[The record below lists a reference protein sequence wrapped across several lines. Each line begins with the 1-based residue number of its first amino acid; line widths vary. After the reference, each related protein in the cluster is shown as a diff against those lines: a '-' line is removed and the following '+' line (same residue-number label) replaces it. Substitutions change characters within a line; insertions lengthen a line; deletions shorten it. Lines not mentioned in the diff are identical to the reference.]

1 MFVIVPSPRESAEL
15 HKKVVS
21 NIEEIRARGARVI
34 AIAEEGDAAVMPHA
48 DEVLRIP
55 LAGPLFEPLLAV
67 VPLHIFAMGLATA
80 KGLDVDQPRN
90 LAKSVTVESA
100 ASGLR
105 GETTAS
111 RQSPRTT
118 RPRGSRSTEG
128 FGHAMRAMPRDK
140 VAGCIERTTMIV
152 GIGVDL
158 VDIARFERTLER
170 TPRLL
175 ERLFSP
181 AEQTRSPR
189 SLAARYA
196 AKEALI
202 KALGG
207 SDGVHWTE
215 IEITPEASG
224 RPWFTLT
231 GSTAAVIAERGIT
244 GLHLSM
250 SHDARLRDRVRRGG
264 GGGGCRA

>member
-1 MFVIVPSPRESAEL
+1 MSRTESGLSASL
-15 HKKVVS
+15 GGGCRGIKW
-21 NIEEIRARGARVI
+21 RGAQKW
-34 AIAEEGDAAVMPHA
+34 AIV
-48 DEVLRIP
+48 
-55 LAGPLFEPLLAV
+55 
-67 VPLHIFAMGLATA
+67 
-80 KGLDVDQPRN
+80 
-90 LAKSVTVESA
+90 
-100 ASGLR
+100 
-105 GETTAS
+105 
-111 RQSPRTT
+111 
-118 RPRGSRSTEG
+118 
-128 FGHAMRAMPRDK
+128 
-140 VAGCIERTTMIV
+140 IV

-175 ERLFSP
+175 QRLFSP

-215 IEITPEASG
+215 IEITPEESG

-231 GSTAAVIAERGIT
+231 GSTAAVIAHRGIT

-250 SHDARLRDRVRRGG
+250 SHDAGFATAFVVAESDAAGG
-264 GGGGCRA
+264 SALAAGANT